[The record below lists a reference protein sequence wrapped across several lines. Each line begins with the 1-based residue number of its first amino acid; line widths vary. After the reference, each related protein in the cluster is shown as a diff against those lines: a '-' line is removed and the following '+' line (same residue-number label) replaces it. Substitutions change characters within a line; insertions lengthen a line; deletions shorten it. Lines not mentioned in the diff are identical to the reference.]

1 MNLLEIKRAVNE
13 GLIVCWGT
21 RDYVVEH
28 VRNEDRYFIKSLATG
43 HAIALTWSDGLTLNG
58 KEEEFFVLS

>member
-1 MNLLEIKRAVNE
+1 MNLREIKRAVSE

-28 VRNEDRYFIKSLATG
+28 VKNEDRYFIKSLATG
-43 HAIALTWSDGLTLNG
+43 HAISLTWSDGLTLNG
-58 KEEEFFVLS
+58 KEEEFFVSP

>member
-1 MNLLEIKRAVNE
+1 MNLHEIKRAVSE
-13 GLIVCWGT
+13 GLVVYWGT

-28 VRNEDRYFIKSLATG
+28 VRDGDRYFIKSLATG

-58 KEEEFFVLS
+58 KEEEFFVDP

>member
-1 MNLLEIKRAVNE
+1 MNLHEIKRAASE
-13 GLIVCWGT
+13 GLAVYWGT

-28 VRNEDRYFIKSLATG
+28 VRDGDRYFIKSLATG

-58 KEEEFFVLS
+58 KEEEFFVDP